1 MIVNVS
7 VTFKKN
13 DNETEGG
20 YFIISEET
28 GNSSEPFYWPGIYED
43 NGKK

>member
-7 VTFKKN
+7 VTFEKN
-13 DNETEGG
+13 NNQTEGG

-28 GNSSEPFYWPGIYED
+28 GNSSEPFLLARYL
-43 NGKK
+43 